1 MKHIF
6 ILITVALFATSCYI
20 TETVMT
26 PNEVVDRWIGSSE
39 KSIVERIGLPS
50 KTDTLSDGS
59 TVITYDYSNSVHYT
73 GFPSQYSD
81 QIASYTVNHVHY
93 YQFFV
98 NKNGIITNAR
108 QEGMPPITKRIK
120 KKYAKALRKDGF

>member
-1 MKHIF
+1 MKHIL
-6 ILITVALFATSCYI
+6 ILIAVALFTTSCY
-20 TETVMT
+20 TTATVMSAD
-26 PNEVVDRWIGSSE
+26 EVVDRWIGSPE

-50 KTDTLSDGS
+50 KIDTLSDGT

-81 QIASYTVNHVHY
+81 QIASYTVKHVHY

-98 NKNGIITNAR
+98 DKNGIITNAR